1 MTFFPEAERRR
12 RLRRVLV
19 AFAIPLAACGPG
31 NGGTS
36 DGSGSPS
43 SATVIADSIS
53 LDQAREVVDAVTAP
67 VLFERVAGP
76 DPFLGDFFGVQV
88 LQPVPAE
95 RVLADLVPAHAE
107 LVSREPHALTLDIAG
122 GPRVVFRYD
131 TRLVVNGNRVAVPWA
146 RVELRE
152 PASYPAEPAR
162 FREVLAQAG
171 LAEAYLVA
179 NPYYAAEQVVA
190 LQMQASSSSIQP
202 APVRPDTAGFGA
214 SSHAVVLVGETHGG
228 TEAYDRALALLAS
241 PSVEWIAIEMLSED
255 LQPAVDS
262 WLGAEPGT
270 SDESRNKVLDYYRD
284 NWNTRGHEVTPDPSG
299 NPYFRL
305 IDAARGL
312 GKPVYALDSEP
323 AFILFRF
330 GEFPLGATVRD
341 FVWASN
347 IPPAGRGVLYGGSS
361 HFLATRRPN
370 TLTFLRE
377 RFPDIVIFEVAGGR

>member
-1 MTFFPEAERRR
+1 MMRFPETGPG
-12 RLRRVLV
+12 RRVRRALA

-31 NGGTS
+31 DGATE
-36 DGSGSPS
+36 DGSES
-43 SATVIADSIS
+43 SSTGVISDSVS
-53 LDQAREVVDAVTAP
+53 LDRAREVVDAVTAP
-67 VLFERVAGP
+67 VLFERVAAP
-76 DPFLGDFFGVQV
+76 DPYLSDFFGIQV

-95 RVLADLVPAHAE
+95 RVLADLVPTHAE
-107 LVSREPHALTLDIAG
+107 LVSREPHAVTLDIAG

-131 TRLVVNGNRVAVPWA
+131 TRLMVNGNRVPVPWA

-179 NPYYAAEQVVA
+179 NRYYAVEQVVA
-190 LQMQASSSSIQP
+190 LQMQASSSIEP

-214 SSHAVVLVGETHGG
+214 SSHAVILVGETHGG
-228 TEAYDRALALLAS
+228 TEAYDRALALLGS

-255 LQPAVDS
+255 MQPAVDA

-270 SDESRNKVLDYYRD
+270 SDESRGKVLDYYRD
-284 NWNTRGHEVTPDPSG
+284 NWNTRGHEVTPDPSA

-312 GKPVYALDSEP
+312 GKPVYALDTEP
-323 AFILFRF
+323 SFILFRF

-347 IPPAGRGVLYGGSS
+347 IPPAGRGVVYGGSS

-370 TLTFLRE
+370 MLTFLRE
-377 RFPDIVIFEVAGGR
+377 RFPEIAIFEAAGGH

>member
-1 MTFFPEAERRR
+1 MIGFPEAARRR
-12 RLRRVLV
+12 RVRRALV

-31 NGGTS
+31 
-36 DGSGSPS
+36 DGATADESGSS
-43 SATVIADSIS
+43 STGVISDSVS
-53 LDQAREVVDAVTAP
+53 LDRAREVVDAVTAP
-67 VLFERVAGP
+67 VLFERVAAP
-76 DPFLGDFFGVQV
+76 DPYLSDFFGIQV

-95 RVLADLVPAHAE
+95 RVLADLVPTYAE
-107 LVSREPHALTLDIAG
+107 LVSREPHALTLDVTG

-162 FREVLAQAG
+162 FREMLAQAG

-179 NPYYAAEQVVA
+179 NPYYAVEQVVA
-190 LQMQASSSSIQP
+190 LQMLQASSSIEP

-214 SSHAVVLVGETHGG
+214 SSHAVILVGETHGG
-228 TEAYDRALALLAS
+228 TEAYDRALALLGS

-255 LQPAVDS
+255 LQPALDA

-270 SDESRNKVLDYYRD
+270 SDESRSKVLDYYRD
-284 NWNTRGHEVTPDPSG
+284 NWNTRGHEVTPDPSA

-312 GKPVYALDSEP
+312 GKPVYALDTEP
-323 AFILFRF
+323 SFMLFRF

-347 IPPAGRGVLYGGSS
+347 IPPAGRGVVYGGSS

-370 TLTFLRE
+370 MLTFLRE
-377 RFPDIVIFEVAGGR
+377 RFPEIAIFEAGGR